1 MKKSFVVRVT
11 DSVAESDHIWRVT
24 HLVLDTTDLEHMPLD
39 CFRKQLCL
47 MLGEV
52 TSRQVYREQRYF
64 ASLGSMNQSSSLVG
78 MCSTSLGSISL
89 NLDVISCTWP

>member
-39 CFRKQLCL
+39 CFGKQLCL

-52 TSRQVYREQRYF
+52 TGAKFIVSNVI
-64 ASLGSMNQSSSLVG
+64 LLLLV
-78 MCSTSLGSISL
+78 
-89 NLDVISCTWP
+89 V